1 MQYVDKHGNEIKA
14 RMFIRHDDGDIQLVY
29 AGTNDRG
36 EETLGVSASFY
47 EIYPFSEF
55 RLSEWE
61 IISDEEAEAAT
72 GDGL

>member
-1 MQYVDKHGNEIKA
+1 MEYIDKHGNEIKA
-14 RMFIRHDDGDIQLVY
+14 WMFIRHDGDGEIQLVQ

-36 EETLGVSASFY
+36 EKTLGVSASLY
-47 EIYPFSEF
+47 EIYPLSAF

-72 GDGL
+72 AY